1 MLRFKIGYNNFLQQL
16 LCAVNYPFKA
26 CLLTLYKIG
35 VNYQE
40 GLNVTGLKMRLQLL
54 AAPSMYIGRIVASRL
69 WPNQR
74 YGRWWFSIEV
84 YKTENAWFL
93 YTTIYQNIL
102 NIKNICVF
110 AIVNRSNWNLCFSLS
125 GIHILFSLSVLMYI
139 RFSI

>member
-1 MLRFKIGYNNFLQQL
+1 MLRFKIGHNNFLQQL

-69 WPNQR
+69 
-74 YGRWWFSIEV
+74 
-84 YKTENAWFL
+84 
-93 YTTIYQNIL
+93 
-102 NIKNICVF
+102 
-110 AIVNRSNWNLCFSLS
+110 
-125 GIHILFSLSVLMYI
+125 
-139 RFSI
+139 